1 MWPLRVC
8 RRLDRLAI
16 TPVHGVDLPLA
27 CAGGR
32 LVAKQQI
39 LSAQLPEHLRTPATG
54 GGTPGTASAQR
65 KKATPKAETQA
76 DGAKKRALKRKLES
90 GEAA

>member
-16 TPVHGVDLPLA
+16 TPVHGVDLSLA

-39 LSAQLPEHLRTPATG
+39 LSAQLPEHLETERARLGDG
-54 GGTPGTASAQR
+54 GAQ
-65 KKATPKAETQA
+65 
-76 DGAKKRALKRKLES
+76 GALFKL
-90 GEAA
+90 AR